1 MGGDSCTKG
10 SEFESRNQILDG
22 FSFMFAS
29 FKIRLMFE
37 KTKNKR
43 KRGRG
48 LPIEQNES
56 VFRYLGRRE
65 ALQNYIV
72 KY

>member
-10 SEFESRNQILDG
+10 REFESRNQILDG

-48 LPIEQNES
+48 LPIEQNEGQS
-56 VFRYLGRRE
+56 VFRYLVER
-65 ALQNYIV
+65 
-72 KY
+72 KHCSTK